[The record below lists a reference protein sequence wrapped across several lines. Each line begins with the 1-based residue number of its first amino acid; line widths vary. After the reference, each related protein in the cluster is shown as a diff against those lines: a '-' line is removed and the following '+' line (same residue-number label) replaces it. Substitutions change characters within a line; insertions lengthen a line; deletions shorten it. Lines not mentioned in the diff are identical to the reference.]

1 MKSVYSLVLMDDV
14 VGQVD
19 RLAYAANTSR
29 SNMINRIL
37 AAYVSYETPE
47 QRIREAF
54 SCMERLLTG
63 EGAFQLLLQ
72 PSDSM
77 LSLRSAIAYKYNPT
91 VRYCV
96 ELYRAPSEEAG
107 ELRVS
112 LRSRNA
118 ALLGCFA
125 YFFRLWNSVELRRW
139 ERVASTLQ
147 SGRYARRLLA
157 DSRLSSAQQGERIA
171 GYLGLLDGCMKLYF
185 GSLDEPERAARAIQI
200 QYNDFFADGDT
211 VL

>member
-14 VGQVD
+14 VEQVD
-19 RLAYAANTSR
+19 RLAYEANTSR

-47 QRIREAF
+47 QRIRGSF
-54 SCMERLLTG
+54 SCMERLLTN
-63 EGAFQLLLQ
+63 EGPFQRLLQ
-72 PSDSM
+72 PSESM
-77 LSLRSAIAYKYNPT
+77 LSLRSALAYKYNPT

-96 ELYRAPSEEAG
+96 ELYRGASEAVG

-112 LRSRNA
+112 LRSQNA
-118 ALLGCFA
+118 ALLGSFSR
-125 YFFRLWNSVELRRW
+125 FFRLWNGIEQSRW
-139 ERVASTLQ
+139 GTVDSTLE

-157 DSRLSSAQQGERIA
+157 GRNLSSAEQGERIA

-185 GSLDEPERAARAIQI
+185 ASLDEPERTARTIQI
-200 QYNDFFADGDT
+200 RYNNFFADGDT